1 MKKAFSIVGLVLLL
15 DQALKI
21 WIKTHMTLGQE
32 FNVLGNWF
40 IIHFTENP
48 GMAFGMQ
55 FSGDYGKL
63 LLSVFRIIAILGIIY
78 YLYSITRKPVKTGLL
93 VSLSLVLAGAMGNM
107 IDSAF
112 YGMVFSSSNYFE
124 VARLFPAEG
133 GYGTFLHGRV
143 VDMLYFPI
151 LEGYYPPWV
160 PFVGGDHFIF
170 FRPVFNIADSS
181 ITIGV
186 LLMILFQKQFFHPAE
201 VTETAERKEE
211 GEAPL
216 VQ

>member
-15 DQALKI
+15 DQVLKI

-32 FNVLGNWF
+32 FNVLGSWF

-112 YGMVFSSSNYFE
+112 YGMIFSSSNYFE

-151 LEGYYPPWV
+151 LEGYYPSWI

-201 VTETAERKEE
+201 MHEKKEE
-211 GEAPL
+211 AGISQ